1 LNSAVAAFKQNDYDT
16 ALNIVNNGV
25 KQYPTDAVMHEFRA
39 LVLFA
44 RGDYQQAAATIHS
57 VLAVGPGWNWTTLS
71 GLYND
76 VSVYTTQ
83 LRALEATVKQRP
95 DDAGARFLL
104 AYHYITDGYADS
116 AARQLQQVAKLIPT
130 DRVASDLLR
139 MVSAPQAGQA
149 GQQMA
154 SSQGGPQAAGGT
166 QPTPQSPPNGDTPN
180 LPSPTGNSPNL
191 PSPGAPPT
199 AKPVDPAALVGN
211 WKASRDDGSTFEL
224 TMEKDQTFTWKF
236 AQKQQAP
243 QSFDGTYSIEGNV
256 LSLERKGGGAMV
268 AAIDLRDGQH
278 FNFKPVGAPPED
290 PGLNFGQ

>member
-1 LNSAVAAFKQNDYDT
+1 MTTTQHLTSSIT
-16 ALNIVNNGV
+16 ELSSI
-25 KQYPTDAVMHEFRA
+25 PTDAVMHEFRA

-44 RGDYQQAAATIHS
+44 KGDYQQAAATIHS

-95 DDAGARFLL
+95 DDGGARFLL
-104 AYHYITDGYADS
+104 AYHYMTDGYPEN
-116 AARQLQQVAKLIPT
+116 AARQLQQVVKLIPT
-130 DRVASDLLR
+130 DRVAADLLR
-139 MVSAPQAGQA
+139 MISAPQTAQDA
-149 GQQMA
+149 Q
-154 SSQGGPQAAGGT
+154 SSAGGNES
-166 QPTPQSPPNGDTPN
+166 TPQPSPNGNSPN
-180 LPSPTGNSPNL
+180 LPSPTGTPPHL

-224 TMEKDQTFTWKF
+224 KMGQDKSFTWKF
-236 AQKQQAP
+236 AQKQQEP

-278 FNFKPVGAPPED
+278 FNFKPVGTSSGRPGSQFWSIDQWSLPSGELPPTHCA
-290 PGLNFGQ
+290 